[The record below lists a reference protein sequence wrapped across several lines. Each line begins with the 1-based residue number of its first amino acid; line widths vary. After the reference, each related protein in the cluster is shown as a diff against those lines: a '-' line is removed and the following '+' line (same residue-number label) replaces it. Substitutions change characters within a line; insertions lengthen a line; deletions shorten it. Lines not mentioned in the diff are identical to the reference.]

1 MLWAIFHMPQ
11 YVPLS
16 FDENHDVRILA
27 HPGAPSP
34 WSIPLIDQNTE
45 NHSIDVEYPNAIFI
59 AAVAMRPPASRS
71 LGEVL
76 DPRTPETNFDIPY
89 MMGKRDVRAPM
100 SVIVIPREASATI
113 AGAV

>member
-1 MLWAIFHMPQ
+1 MLWAIFHIPQ

-16 FDENHDVRILA
+16 FDENHDVRIRA

-34 WSIPLIDQNTE
+34 CSIPLIDQNTE
-45 NHSIDVEYPNAIFI
+45 NHTIDVEYPNAIFM
-59 AAVAMRPPASRS
+59 AAVAMRPPARRS

-89 MMGKRDVRAPM
+89 IIGKSEVRAPM
-100 SVIVIPREASATI
+100 SVIVIPRVLSATI